1 MKKNIVYLFT
11 LFICCSCIQSV
22 TSSQHTTKKIVNKTE
37 KEFFYEGN
45 TLDYN
50 FRKNSLIN
58 LRNAIKKYEKEIIN
72 ALNKDLG
79 KSEFEAY
86 TNEIGILYENGSS
99 KLYEKISFE
108 RIRINKIQ

>member
-1 MKKNIVYLFT
+1 MKNFEEDLK
-11 LFICCSCIQSV
+11 IQ
-22 TSSQHTTKKIVNKTE
+22 

-72 ALNKDLG
+72 ALKKDLG

-86 TNEIGILYENGSS
+86 TNEIGILYAE
-99 KLYEKISFE
+99 
-108 RIRINKIQ
+108 INHTLKHLKN